1 MVKWK
6 QKKINKMRKKV
17 TKRVCNLGTSEIETQ
32 NAISSQTRGDRTILN
47 PNGDH
52 YGKSA
57 QGLDPGDTVSLET
70 SGTATGGAFNL
81 NYFSH
86 AGNLGDNLGTVP
98 KGTSASASGRALK
111 PNIANGSGTLK

>member
-1 MVKWK
+1 MKLRPK
-6 QKKINKMRKKV
+6 NK
-17 TKRVCNLGTSEIETQ
+17 
-32 NAISSQTRGDRTILN
+32 NAISSQTRGDRTILK

-52 YGKSA
+52 YGESA

-81 NYFSH
+81 NDFSH

-111 PNIANGSGTLK
+111 PNLLQMGQGLK